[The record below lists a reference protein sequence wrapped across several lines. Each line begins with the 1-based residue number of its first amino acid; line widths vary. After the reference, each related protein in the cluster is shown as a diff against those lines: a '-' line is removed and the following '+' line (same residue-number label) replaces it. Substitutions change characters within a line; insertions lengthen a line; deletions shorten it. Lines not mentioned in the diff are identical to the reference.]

1 MYLPIA
7 VLAQKDCD
15 TALIRAEDNL
25 HMEITGDS
33 SLASDSTR
41 PRNSKHCTLTYKPEL
56 ITHEEQQSIQSHC
69 HNAGM
74 DRHDH
79 CSSGS
84 SYSLSFEL
92 SPLAIQNNDSGDI
105 SRAGLQQNKSQL
117 NNILPLDE
125 FSCA

>member
-1 MYLPIA
+1 MYVPIV

-15 TALIRAEDNL
+15 ALIRAEGNL
-25 HMEITGDS
+25 HTEITGDS
-33 SLASDSTR
+33 LQTSESTS
-41 PRNSKHCTLTYKPEL
+41 PQSSKHCSQTFEPEI
-56 ITHEEQQSIQSHC
+56 ITHEEQQFIQSGC
-69 HNAGM
+69 YSTGL
-74 DRHDH
+74 DRYNH

-92 SPLAIQNNDSGDI
+92 SPLTIQNSDSGDI
-105 SRAGLQQNKSQL
+105 SSPSLRQNKSQL